1 MESAGNQGIYFQ
13 ANHHPVQLVENL
25 FEAGLCPVG
34 VVRKTTGYQ
43 GKVLADPYAGYEET
57 WKSLSKCLIRVNGV
71 WAPFFVLQMEERND
85 GIEVLFDD
93 LRDDKEAKSIVN
105 EEIFIQPQDI
115 LNNESPEEEEDDMAA
130 WIGFTVSDQAT
141 GFAGQIEDI
150 EEMPTQLLAHIRS
163 GDKEYAIPL
172 VEELIED
179 IDIKNR
185 TIIMNL
191 PPGLLDL

>member
-1 MESAGNQGIYFQ
+1 MENS
-13 ANHHPVQLVENL
+13 

-34 VVRKTTGYQ
+34 AVRKTTGYQ
-43 GKVLADPYAGYEET
+43 GKVLAEPYSGYEET
-57 WKSLSKCLIRVNGV
+57 WKHLSKCLIRVNGV
-71 WAPFFVLQMEERND
+71 WAPFFVLQKEERKD

-105 EEIFIQPQDI
+105 EEIFVQSQDI
-115 LNNESPEEEEDDMAA
+115 LNNETQEEEEDDMAA
-130 WIGFTVSDQAT
+130 WIGFTVSDRES
-141 GFAGQIEDI
+141 GFTGQIEDI

-163 GDKEYAIPL
+163 GDKEYVIPF

-185 TIIMNL
+185 SIIMNL
-191 PPGLLDL
+191 PPGLLEL